1 MEPQLHLISSE
12 EGTRGGRR
20 PGTWKLDR
28 RTVETGRAGIEA
40 ARAALE
46 AARRRHP
53 SAGRQDHSTAA

>member
-1 MEPQLHLISSE
+1 MEPQLHLITSD

-20 PGTWKLDR
+20 PKSWKLDR

-53 SAGRQDHSTAA
+53 SSGSDDRRSAA